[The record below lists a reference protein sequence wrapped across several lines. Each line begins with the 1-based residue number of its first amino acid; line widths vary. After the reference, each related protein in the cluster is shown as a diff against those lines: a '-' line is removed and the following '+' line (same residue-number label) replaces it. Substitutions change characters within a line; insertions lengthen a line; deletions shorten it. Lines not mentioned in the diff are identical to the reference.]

1 LVLALDQEQT
11 LTATVPTAAR
21 QIPEDIGRAV
31 ILPESYGDP
40 FGIAFPA
47 LKWLRAYNPL
57 AVAHIEG
64 FDPMRI
70 VTRYEDLLAIEKQ
83 PEIFISG
90 GDQSVI
96 LNSQAGDE
104 VIKGMTGGSVRSL
117 DAPPFMDAPEHT
129 MIRRTWNPWFRPVNV
144 RRFEDRVR
152 ALAKRE
158 VDRLFAEHNG
168 VCDFATDFG
177 LLYPLRVILTLLG
190 LPPEDEP
197 IIMKLTQELFGAQDP
212 DNQRT
217 EVMVS
222 PDAAAQ
228 SWMTA
233 VGDFAGYLQGRIVE
247 ARANPTEDLIGVLA
261 TAKVDD
267 EYLHAGYL
275 LGQFV
280 SIATAG
286 HDTTSATLNGT
297 LLAFIENPAQLDYAR
312 AHPEGIERL
321 VEEAIRYVSPVRHFM
336 RTAVADTVV
345 NGEPI
350 QQGERLFLSFPS
362 ANRDEGRFGPTVDS
376 FDITVERPKHAGFG
390 HGPHQCQGMMI
401 ARLELKI
408 LFEELLPRLKSM
420 ELIGAPKYTKTN
432 FVGGIKSLPVR
443 ISGS

>member
-1 LVLALDQEQT
+1 
-11 LTATVPTAAR
+11 
-21 QIPEDIGRAV
+21 
-31 ILPESYGDP
+31 
-40 FGIAFPA
+40 
-47 LKWLRAYNPL
+47 
-57 AVAHIEG
+57 
-64 FDPMRI
+64 MRI
-70 VTRYEDLLAIEKQ
+70 VTRYDDLIAIEKQ
-83 PEIFISG
+83 SEIFING
-90 GDQSVI
+90 GQNSVI

-104 VIKGMTGGSVRSL
+104 LIKGMTGGSVRSL

-168 VCDFATDFG
+168 ECDFATDFG
-177 LLYPLRVILTLLG
+177 LLYPLRVILALLG

-197 IIMKLTQELFGAQDP
+197 MIMKLTQELFGSQDP
-212 DNQRT
+212 DNQRQ
-217 EVMVS
+217 EVTLS

-228 SWMTA
+228 SWMAA
-233 VGDFAGYLQGRIVE
+233 VTDFAGYCQARVAE
-247 ARANPTEDLIGVLA
+247 ARAHPTDDPDSLVSVLA
-261 TAKVDD
+261 HAKVDD

-312 AHPEGIERL
+312 SYPERVESL

-336 RTAVADTVV
+336 RTATKDMTV
-345 NGEPI
+345 NGQAIEA
-350 QQGERLFLSFPS
+350 GERLFLSFPS
-362 ANRDEGRFGPTVDS
+362 ANRDEDHFGQTVDS
-376 FDITVERPKHAGFG
+376 FDITVERSKHAGFG
-390 HGPHQCQGMMI
+390 FGPHQCQGMMI

-408 LFEELLPRLKSM
+408 MFEELLPRLNSV
-420 ELIGAPKYTKTN
+420 ELIGTPKYTQTN
-432 FVGGIKSLPVR
+432 FVGGVKSLPVR
-443 ISGS
+443 ISGT